1 MARNDASIVLSPRAE
16 VITTL
21 IILLIFSPFVLFAS
35 SLPLRIVASIIG
47 GSQIGLT
54 AFAFAVPLALFLMLF
69 FVRMLSE
76 IRNQCLELLPDLK
89 ARGKS
94 SPPAIWLGAAIA
106 LCITLGSASLWWH
119 IAFPPGA
126 LLRKGEQVE
135 MRVIKVTQ
143 APTHDGSESF
153 YSQQLWLE
161 HLNNES
167 RAGGAFPLLAPRW
180 IDEDAQLASLQ
191 KHSPLYDP
199 GTVQQVWTVDG
210 QNGPFYGR
218 RYSARAFAALLWWLC
233 AGVIIFLTVAYLNL
247 QAKYPQQMQVWRD
260 RLRYFLGK

>member
-1 MARNDASIVLSPRAE
+1 MVRNDASIVLSPRGE

-76 IRNQCLELLPDLK
+76 IRDQGLELLPDLK

-126 LLRKGEQVE
+126 LLLKGEQVE

-153 YSQQLWLE
+153 YSQQIWLE
-161 HLNNES
+161 HVRNEYP
-167 RAGGAFPLLAPRW
+167 AGGNFPLLAPSW
-180 IDEDAQLASLQ
+180 IDEDRQLASLQ
-191 KHSPLYDP
+191 KHSPLYNP
-199 GTVQQVWTVDG
+199 GTVQLVWTVDG

-218 RYSARAFAALLWWLC
+218 RYSAWAFAALLWWLC
-233 AGVIIFLTVAYLNL
+233 AGFVVVCTVAYLNL
-247 QAKYPQQMQVWRD
+247 VAKFPD
-260 RLRYFLGK
+260 RMRLWQKRFRLS